1 MLANEIMTKDVKT
14 IYAANSVHTA
24 IELMVN
30 HGVSGLPVV
39 NEDSMPIGM
48 ITEGDLL
55 RRVEYGGTQKAQNV
69 AGTAPILDLEDFIH
83 SHSWRVGDL
92 MTSTITTVTGNE
104 TIGTVAQILFG
115 HKIKRVP
122 VIDGQRLIGLISRVD
137 LLRAIVDIRPDG
149 MAPGDEAMERAI
161 KARLSS
167 DLGISPKEVTVR
179 IEGGVARLEGKVSS
193 ELQRRA
199 VAVLVE
205 NVEGVAG
212 YKDDLS
218 IAV

>member
-1 MLANEIMTKDVKT
+1 MTKDVKT

-83 SHSWRVGDL
+83 SPSWRVGDL